1 MPDTGPGTPA
11 RPPRLPYRAPDH
23 ARTAGAREKEQVAEV
38 LTKRVTVTVHASD
51 PLSRAGLISH
61 LRHQPSLDV
70 LPEREEDGRG
80 GPEQAPEERNAPAVA
95 VMLADR
101 IDESTT
107 AELRRLL
114 RGRDQR
120 VVLVAGELREPDLL
134 SVVEYGVRAI
144 IWRHQATEQR
154 LLSAV
159 HSAARGEGELP
170 PDLVSRLLNQVGRLR
185 RATAA
190 GATAGGAVPLFGMA
204 PREVDVLRLLAEGLD
219 TRQISER
226 LAYSER
232 TVKNILHALMTRLQL
247 TNRAHAV
254 AYALREG
261 YI

>member
-1 MPDTGPGTPA
+1 M
-11 RPPRLPYRAPDH
+11 
-23 ARTAGAREKEQVAEV
+23 

-61 LRHQPSLDV
+61 LRHQPTIDV
-70 LPEREEDGRG
+70 MAGREGHDGGGAPRG
-80 GPEQAPEERNAPAVA
+80 TADAPAVA

-101 IDESTT
+101 IDEPTT

-114 RGRDQR
+114 RAGSDQR
-120 VVLVAGELREPDLL
+120 VVLVARELREPDLL
-134 SVVEYGVRAI
+134 TVVEYGVRAI
-144 IWRHQATEQR
+144 IWRHQATEER

-170 PDLVSRLLNQVGRLR
+170 PDLVSRLLDQVGRLQ

-190 GATAGGAVPLFGMA
+190 GTGPGGTVPLFGMA
-204 PREVDVLRLLAEGLD
+204 PREVDVLRLLAEGFE
-219 TRQISER
+219 TRQISEK